1 MKISTLMSY
10 TQGYVGATKEIVEL
24 EKAGLNV
31 VWVPE
36 AYSFDGVSAMGYI
49 AAKTEKLTI
58 ASGILNIYSRTPA
71 LMAMTAAGIDALSE
85 GRCMLG
91 LGASGPQVIEGF
103 HGVPYDAPMTRIRE
117 VVEIC
122 RMVWKR
128 EEKLN
133 YDGKKY
139 QIPLPS
145 EEGTGLG
152 KPLKIINHPYREE
165 IPIALATLGEKSVEM
180 TAELADAWL
189 PVFYM
194 AEGADAVWGDA
205 LRRGN
210 AKRDPGRPPL
220 DIYAGGGVGIGEGLE
235 SFRDMGRSGAALYIG
250 GMGAKEKNFYN
261 QVFRKYGYDEE
272 AELIQNLYLSG
283 RKSEAE
289 AAIPD
294 SFIEATTLVGPEG
307 FVKDRLQALKAHG
320 VTSLNVG
327 FLGTTT
333 EERVQNCDKL
343 SNLIAKAL

>member
-1 MKISTLMSY
+1 MSY
-10 TQGYVGATKEIVEL
+10 AQGYVGATKEIVEM
-24 EKAGLNV
+24 EKAGLDV
-31 VWVPE
+31 AWVPE

-49 AAKTEKLTI
+49 AAKTEKIII

-117 VVEIC
+117 VIEIC
-122 RMVWKR
+122 RMVWRR
-128 EEKLN
+128 EEKLI
-133 YDGKKY
+133 YEGKKY
-139 QIPLPS
+139 QVPLPKN
-145 EEGTGLG
+145 EGSGLG

-189 PVFYM
+189 PAFYM
-194 AEGADAVWGDA
+194 AEGADAVWGEA

-220 DIYAGGGVGIGEGLE
+220 DVYAGGAVAIGEGLE
-235 SFRDMGRSGAALYIG
+235 EYRNMSRSGIALYVG

-261 QVFRKYGYDEE
+261 QVFRKYGFEKE
-272 AELIQNLYLSG
+272 AEVIQDLYLAG

-294 SFIEATTLVGPEG
+294 SYLEATSLVGSEG
-307 FVKDRLQALKAHG
+307 FVRERLAAFKEAG

-333 EERVQNCDKL
+333 AERVSNCDKL
-343 SNLIAKAL
+343 ANLVAKM